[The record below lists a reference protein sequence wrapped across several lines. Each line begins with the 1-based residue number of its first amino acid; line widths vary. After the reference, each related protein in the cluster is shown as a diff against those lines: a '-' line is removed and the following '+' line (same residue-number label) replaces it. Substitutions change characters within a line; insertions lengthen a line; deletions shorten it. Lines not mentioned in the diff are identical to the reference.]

1 MADTKLSSTQK
12 FMGMDTDS
20 ILERVEENWYIDGE
34 NFRIYAGSDGNAGA
48 LRELG
53 GTLEVPWDVPATGA
67 NTGLGCFWDE
77 RGNTLVVFVHNSDNQ
92 HSILWVHMDE
102 TSARTITSEAFNFS
116 SGTTITGVTYLENG
130 ELIFTDGADYIKCL
144 NLDRA
149 HATDKRSVVRVYLPP
164 RQGVVVDSRAY
175 AVRLLLDGVPQGIS
189 FPLVSSLSQSVWD
202 FFPMMD
208 EFAAS
213 WNANAT
219 LRAKFKAHGCADY
232 IELEAQQAGMWSVS
246 VIVTDT
252 VGGTPEP
259 QQACVVEYWNRYND
273 AFTREQVTLSTVAP
287 SIAPS
292 VVMARDSERKTNFVR
307 RRNMQFAY
315 GYRLKDKRHTLTS
328 PISDIALPPV
338 STCQNGN
345 GVDYNCVDVTFGDR
359 WLTEVAMRGEIE
371 YVDLYMRDGNNG
383 SWSLIK
389 TLEKWEWMYSRS
401 YRFFND
407 QSYAA
412 ADQSFVEAGSTF
424 LPPIANAL
432 ELISDINNNQRVT
445 FGGITEGDD
454 NPCVTV
460 VPTVFLDGDVSV
472 VRGTAKV
479 TADIYIKGAF
489 DVPPFEYNANQPILV
504 YGDKVVY
511 GGMGRPGGLG
521 PDNYTPDPEVW
532 GQEVKMGGFLGYMAG
547 TDKYGISMQV
557 VPIVPV
563 FGGSNSPS
571 LWAAPTGS
579 PAAGRN
585 VYDGTNL
592 GNHPFTPA
600 NDTGRAA
607 IRNAMEAV
615 AVYSRLEI
623 GGLVPGETYVLRL
636 ASPLCEK
643 LGDGS
648 LYDLDNPSLDWQ
660 KTSCRVVQVG
670 SVVAANIKPGR
681 FECTVT
687 IPSGSAGQTIHIG
700 DIIVVD
706 ATNPQFITGSFV
718 NDGWL
723 YDNLGDDNGAGGRDI
738 RDFGVPAEKQL
749 VAFRNYPTVGSPTV
763 FPGNPISSGCAYLD
777 DLFNGYIACS
787 DHNGYFFFFQQN
799 GLDVHPRAAWLGVGG
814 NPSSPVGMINSFG
827 LASINV
833 TDFTVMNDV
842 NASKWE
848 GTIEPGSVLTP
859 VSGNLFNGPGTQ
871 SYIFANLDD
880 GVHMR
885 THIRAR
891 MVDIGGSPVQGI
903 VAILESGRVVTSDT
917 LGEIDLIAYGDA
929 YFNNNDR
936 STLTGGDRLVLREN
950 GPCTVNF
957 PGGSTMDVLITQFEG
972 GAQYCETPDVSPY
985 PNHYIL
991 GDILA
996 VVTGLG
1002 SGRGWMRGAVHPVGY
1017 FLKRWNGDRTAVK
1030 WIGDVR
1036 IPLLTED
1043 LHDLYPILYPAGT
1056 FSAGVGRLRIDILGD
1071 VPRPWIGRWD
1081 AIQVVVGD
1089 DTTREWSVQWLAS
1102 SVTYSSIWND
1112 SADEPTPTSY
1122 GGGTATEI
1130 YIELTD
1136 SFTRYQQVNTD
1147 STLGYLWERD
1157 DMLRIL
1163 TNQNGVPIYGNVVE
1177 VEIGGQRDGVGAGQ
1191 VGKWIVIKADSRI
1204 PQLFGGELI
1213 EIYTPRKPVATSIAT
1228 YYELQDGLVAI
1239 GDPWGTPFWTATS
1252 IVLNAASGWLIPTNV
1267 PILTN
1272 PATELWQNI
1281 PVVREA
1287 IWRSDLWDSTSWGK
1301 GKPWFANA
1309 DAQVERRGGLMRY
1322 TEAYKPGTNI
1332 NGLNLCGGL
1341 SYRLVEGRLGDIMV
1355 MRRIQ
1360 DVIFCVCENGAFS
1373 IYVGVQQQQT
1383 TPAALLETV
1392 GGILG
1397 NVRPF
1402 AHKHGTRHPLSVV
1415 RGATTIV
1422 YFDWT
1427 NGAYVQYNSNELGD
1441 RAAQERMHAWFTRKS
1456 AALPD
1461 GANVCGGW
1469 DMPNGM
1475 FMCSFPVV
1483 AETEYGEDGLPVER
1497 KVPAETMMYHD
1508 DANKFISRL
1517 VYHPDCW
1524 GTTRQRLWSFKDG
1537 RLLLHDAPGAEP
1549 NMIDGVKLQVSV
1561 TPAFVGSETMLK
1573 QPTVLWLGRGGGW
1586 EVSRVTASDEG
1597 QLSRI
1602 PAGDFQ
1608 TLRGKVSKAPF
1619 YKDSNT
1625 PHSPLTL
1632 PTLSNGDPLMA
1643 TAFAVELR
1651 FVGPGRCRML
1661 NATMFY
1667 LDVTPTN

>member
-1 MADTKLSSTQK
+1 MSEKAKIAASWERLDLSTHISRMPVGSYVDGRNFILYPSSDDRAFVPRKFKGTK
-12 FMGMDTDS
+12 S
-20 ILERVEENWYIDGE
+20 I
-34 NFRIYAGSDGNAGA
+34 
-48 LRELG
+48 
-53 GTLEVPWDVPATGA
+53 PWDAPDGDNKCIGTY
-67 NTGLGCFWDE
+67 WDE
-77 RGNTLVVFVHNSDNQ
+77 RGDTLVAFVWNSTGE
-92 HSILWVHMDE
+92 HSILWHHPKE
-102 TSARTITSEAFNFS
+102 SQARTIRMPQAYL
-116 SGTTITGVTYLENG
+116 SGDKPVTGVALVG
-130 ELIFTDGADYIKCL
+130 GDMLVFTDGADYPKCVSL
-144 NLDRA
+144 SRA
-149 HATDKRSVVRVYLPP
+149 DETGKRSVVRVYLPP
-164 RQGVVVDSRAY
+164 RQGIKVDSRAY

-213 WNANAT
+213 WNANPT

-292 VVMARDSERKTNFVR
+292 VVMARDSERKINFVR

-359 WLTEVAMRGEIE
+359 WLTDPAMRGEIE
-371 YVDLYMRDGNNG
+371 YVDLYMRDGNEG
-383 SWSLIK
+383 AWYLVK

-412 ADQSFVEAGSTF
+412 ADQSFVEAGNTF
-424 LPPIANAL
+424 LPPVANAL
-432 ELISDINNNQRVT
+432 SMFGDTDDNQRIV
-445 FGGITEGDD
+445 FGGIKEGDD
-454 NPCVTV
+454 NPCVAV

-489 DVPPFEYNANQPILV
+489 DVPPFEYNANQPIVV

-532 GQEVKMGGFLGYMAG
+532 GQEVRSGGFPGYMAG
-547 TDKYGISMQV
+547 TDKYGISTQV

-563 FGGSNSPS
+563 SGGSNSPS
-571 LWAAPTGS
+571 LWVAPTGS

-723 YDNLGDDNGAGGRDI
+723 YDNLGDDNGVGGRDI

-749 VAFRNYPTVGSPTV
+749 VAFRNYPTVGSPTG

-777 DLFNGYIACS
+777 DLFNGHVACS

-814 NPSSPVGMINSFG
+814 NPSSPVGVINSFG
-827 LASINV
+827 TASINV

-891 MVDIGGSPVQGI
+891 MVDVGGSPVQGI
-903 VAILESGRVVTSDT
+903 VAILESGRVATSDT

-972 GAQYCETPDVSPY
+972 GAQYSETPDVSPY

-1081 AIQVVVGD
+1081 AIQIVVGD

-1112 SADEPTPTSY
+1112 SADEPSPTSY
-1122 GGGTATEI
+1122 GGGNATEI

-1147 STLGYLWERD
+1147 STLGYLWQPG

-1163 TNQNGVPIYGNVVE
+1163 TDQNGVPIYGNVVE
-1177 VEIGGQRDGVGAGQ
+1177 VEITGQRGA
-1191 VGKWIVIKADSRI
+1191 WITIKADSRI

-1213 EIYTPRKPVATSIAT
+1213 EVYTPRKPVATSIAT

-1301 GKPWFANA
+1301 GKPWFADP
-1309 DAQVERRGGLMRY
+1309 DAAVEYRGQLMRY
-1322 TEAYKPGTNI
+1322 TNSFKPGTNI
-1332 NGLNLCGGL
+1332 NGLNIAYGL
-1341 SYRLVEGRLGDIMV
+1341 DFREAEDWLGPIRVMIGVEN
-1355 MRRIQ
+1355 
-1360 DVIFCVCENGAFS
+1360 VILCVCENGAFS
-1373 IYVGVQQQQT
+1373 IYKGVEQIENAPDSQLL
-1383 TPAALLETV
+1383 AA
-1392 GGILG
+1392 GAILG
-1397 NVRPF
+1397 TIRPM
-1402 AHKHGTRHPLSVV
+1402 ADHNGTTHPLSVQ
-1415 RGATTIV
+1415 RGTTKV
-1422 YFDWT
+1422 FWYDQKNAAW
-1427 NGAYVQYNSNELGD
+1427 VQYGSNALQDVAGLYGVGPYFV
-1441 RAAQERMHAWFTRKS
+1441 AKSMHIE
-1456 AALPD
+1456 PD
-1461 GANVCGGW
+1461 TDVCAGW
-1469 DMPNGM
+1469 DMVRG
-1475 FMCSFPVV
+1475 
-1483 AETEYGEDGLPVER
+1483 EYLVTFGPHKWTDGYESHVEAGESIKFYDKANAWTCKL
-1497 KVPAETMMYHD
+1497 
-1508 DANKFISRL
+1508 DAS
-1517 VYHPDCW
+1517 PEAW
-1524 GTTRQRLWSFKDG
+1524 GRTRQRLFSFVG
-1537 RLLLHDAPGAEP
+1537 GALWEHH
-1549 NMIDGVKLQVSV
+1549 V
-1561 TPAFVGSETMLK
+1561 TPQYNEMYGVSYPMYADTVFRAGVNSSWKDIWVRVVGT
-1573 QPTVLWLGRGGGW
+1573 RW
-1586 EVSRVTASDEG
+1586 EAARIYTFEG
-1597 QLSRI
+1597 QEFPYPLAIDNRKEAYWTSEI
-1602 PAGDFQ
+1602 PMSGEPRVGIRSPEVVVRFQ
-1608 TLRGKVSKAPF
+1608 HEANGYAELIEAYVGFQPSPNF
-1619 YKDSNT
+1619 PT
-1625 PHSPLTL
+1625 P
-1632 PTLSNGDPLMA
+1632 A
-1643 TAFAVELR
+1643 R
-1651 FVGPGRCRML
+1651 
-1661 NATMFY
+1661 
-1667 LDVTPTN
+1667 